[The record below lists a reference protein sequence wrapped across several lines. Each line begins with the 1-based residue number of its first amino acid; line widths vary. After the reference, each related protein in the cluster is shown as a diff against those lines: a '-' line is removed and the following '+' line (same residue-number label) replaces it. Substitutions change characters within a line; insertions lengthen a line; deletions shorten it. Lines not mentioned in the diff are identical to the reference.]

1 MTDQFPDQSARG
13 YDDPPPDSKDWT
25 WTLDRPCPEC
35 GFAAADVQRQDI
47 APLVRAA
54 VLRFAGMVDRPD
66 VAVRPRPLVWS
77 PLEYACHVRDALVVF
92 EGRARLMLTQD
103 DPTFDNWDQD
113 DAARSG
119 GYHRQDPAL
128 VGPELTAAGAAV
140 ATTYDGVR
148 DLAWDRTGRRSNGSE
163 FTVLS
168 LGRYL
173 LHDLYH
179 HLYDVGA

>member
-1 MTDQFPDQSARG
+1 MSVVQIVPDT
-13 YDDPPPDSKDWT
+13 KDWT
-25 WTLDRPCPEC
+25 WVLDRVCDEC
-35 GFAAADVQRQDI
+35 GYDAK
-47 APLVRAA
+47 
-54 VLRFAGMVDRPD
+54 
-66 VAVRPRPLVWS
+66 AVRRHGVPSTIRRNAAEWLQVLATPEVRRRPSARTWS
-77 PLEYACHVRDALVVF
+77 PLEYGCHVRDVF
-92 EGRARLMLTQD
+92 RLYDQRLGWMLERD